1 MIDTLLTRK
10 VKMTQ
15 AFVRN
20 ARVPV
25 TVLIATPNTV
35 TGIKSE
41 SRDGYDAIQIGFGT
55 RKTKNISRAL
65 QGHLKETTSNNIA
78 PRHLREVRVRDE
90 SLKVGDTIS
99 VSDVLVVGDTI
110 QVMGI
115 SKGKGFAG
123 GVKRHGFRGGPKT
136 HGQSDRLRAPGSIG
150 QGTTPGRVHKGKRM
164 AGHMGVDRVTVKNL
178 VVVAVDAEHN
188 ELHVKGPVPGPKGSL
203 IVVRRLSENKVFP
216 VEVAADP
223 VEIVEE
229 APEAVVE
236 TTETQTNE

>member
-1 MIDTLLTRK
+1 MIDTLLTKK

-15 AFVRN
+15 AFVGN

-25 TVLIATPNTV
+25 TVLSAQPNVV
-35 TGIKSE
+35 TAVKTTDA
-41 SRDGYDAIQIGFGT
+41 DGYMAIQLGFGT
-55 RKTKNISRAL
+55 RRLKNTSKAL
-65 QGHLKETTSNNIA
+65 QGHLKATTNENKS
-78 PRHLREVRVRDE
+78 PRHLREVRLSE
-90 SLKVGDTIS
+90 EETLKTGDTIN
-99 VSDVLVVGDTI
+99 VADIFVAGDTI

-178 VVVAVDAEHN
+178 TVVSVDEAN
-188 ELHVKGPVPGPKGSL
+188 QNLMVKGPVPGANGGL
-203 IVVRRLSENKVFP
+203 IVVRRLSENKVLP
-216 VEVAADP
+216 KEVAVELEAVEASETP
-223 VEIVEE
+223 VVEE
-229 APEAVVE
+229 AQPE
-236 TTETQTNE
+236 TNE